1 MQKKQKKT
9 TAKINEPKSWL
20 SEKTDKV
27 DKPLSQTPQ
36 EAKGEEPNQQSQ
48 NWKWRDHNR
57 QHWNTKDHKNN
68 CQQLYANKMDN
79 LEEME
84 KFLEKLNVP
93 KLNQGEIENPNRP
106 ITGKEIETVIF
117 Q

>member
-48 NWKWRDHNR
+48 N
-57 QHWNTKDHKNN
+57 
-68 CQQLYANKMDN
+68 
-79 LEEME
+79 
-84 KFLEKLNVP
+84 
-93 KLNQGEIENPNRP
+93 
-106 ITGKEIETVIF
+106 
-117 Q
+117 